1 VEPRNSNL
9 LFRQNTKYGLKDGFL
24 AWSWTMEK
32 TALKVKIKFR
42 GTPKLKS
49 AFQAKHKIWLERWF
63 FGLVV
68 DDGKNSLLEA
78 FFCLGLKVEIKFHTR
93 GTHTSRCPRRSS
105 SRS

>member
-68 DDGKNSLLEA
+68 DDGKNSLGRFFLFGLE
-78 FFCLGLKVEIKFHTR
+78 
-93 GTHTSRCPRRSS
+93 S
-105 SRS
+105 